1 MSQHLGKSFLKA
13 SIVLL
18 CFTLMLLNVVLLL
31 FPNTQIFGIA
41 LGYQQTSTLILCSF
55 CWLASFLCLILGLGI
70 LLISWIQTKFFKK
83 EKKEKI
89 EKFRFAFL
97 QQTAFWLIVL
107 CQLFYVFWFSLGYFS
122 EDRAI
127 EWGAFELRIFVFWIQ
142 FFSFCVYFSL
152 SWYDFFRKKNNRKHF
167 CVSTVLVFV
176 ALFLFHILFVNL
188 DTKWHRNYI
197 EKRTEAR
204 LNDCKKWNTC
214 TIFSKEIRKDSDTNE
229 YIVQVRLKYS
239 NDAEIQTRTFIYS
252 KKSIFHFWGWL
263 N

>member
-18 CFTLMLLNVVLLL
+18 CFTLMLLNVVLFL
-31 FPNTQIFGIA
+31 FANTQILGIA
-41 LGYQQTSTLILCSF
+41 LGYQQTSTLIFCSF

-70 LLISWIQTKFFKK
+70 LLISWVQTKFFKK

-152 SWYDFFRKKNNRKHF
+152 VGMTFLERK
-167 CVSTVLVFV
+167 T
-176 ALFLFHILFVNL
+176 
-188 DTKWHRNYI
+188 I
-197 EKRTEAR
+197 E
-204 LNDCKKWNTC
+204 
-214 TIFSKEIRKDSDTNE
+214 
-229 YIVQVRLKYS
+229 
-239 NDAEIQTRTFIYS
+239 
-252 KKSIFHFWGWL
+252 SIFV
-263 N
+263 